1 MNLSISK
8 TLGSCNYS
16 EVLPRPR
23 LSVQTSTHPCVH
35 SALPLT
41 HSLTHSHTCYT
52 HTCPHSITH
61 CLTHTHTLS
70 QTHTCTDAPN
80 THSHTH
86 SLTRKLTLTL
96 THSHTQAHTCS
107 HTASLSTAVFLGTA
121 GAEEVGTATHPSRA
135 PHTQERRL
143 SSVWLEGSGSQ
154 AWEKGAA
161 PDLSGI

>member
-80 THSHTH
+80 THS
-86 SLTRKLTLTL
+86 L
-96 THSHTQAHTCS
+96 SHTQAHTHS
-107 HTASLSTAVFLGTA
+107 HRHTHTSSHMLTHTASLSTAVFSGTA
-121 GAEEVGTATHPSRA
+121 GAEEVGTATPPQPCASHRGEEA
-135 PHTQERRL
+135 ELRVAGGLWFTGLGER
-143 SSVWLEGSGSQ
+143 GS
-154 AWEKGAA
+154 
-161 PDLSGI
+161 P